1 MTEQTATKRS
11 LIFLSH
17 ANPEDNDFTLWL
29 GARLAAAG
37 YTVWS
42 DVTKLIGG
50 EIFWDNIETAI
61 RQYSVKV
68 VSIFSKAGAQKIG
81 FKNELSLAIVVEKK
95 TGLPD
100 FVIPVR
106 LDDIDFSDF
115 PPEIIRRNTI
125 DFSRG
130 WHDGLGQLLKK
141 LETDQVPHSAESNAQ
156 ALSAW
161 SKSLLNLDS
170 GIVTEEE
177 AVLTNWLEVSALPT
191 SIAISQVK
199 RDIPNSSSN
208 LLPWP
213 VEYKG
218 NIAISFSRLER
229 TTSDQFKHISEI
241 DLEHF
246 LSSGTTLLP
255 NFKRQE
261 AHNIVASLLRQAWD
275 RHVQGM
281 RLQGNIFANGRV
293 GYFVPLAS
301 GGITRTNFV
310 GPTGKSG
317 SRALLGFSPKK
328 NVYWHFAPEMVPS
341 VGKKLRYALVSH
353 VIFSED
359 GVAPISDAARA
370 HRLRRSFCKSWWQDR
385 WRDLMLA
392 YLAYVAGGRESIALP
407 LSESRDLVVSMKPM
421 VLTSPVTA
429 IAPNSEPPQADDVD
443 QIEDHDDEE
452 EEVLEEEHEE

>member
-1 MTEQTATKRS
+1 MTEQSAPKRS

-50 EIFWDNIETAI
+50 EIFWDNIEAAI
-61 RQYSVKV
+61 RHYSVKV
-68 VSIFSKAGAQKIG
+68 VSIFSKAGAPKIG
-81 FKNELSLAIVVEKK
+81 FKNELSLAIAVEKK

-115 PPEIIRRNTI
+115 PPEIIRRNAI

-130 WHDGLGQLLKK
+130 WHDGLGQLLEK
-141 LETDQVPHSAESNAQ
+141 LETDQVPRSAESNAQ

-170 GIVTEEE
+170 GIAADEEV
-177 AVLTNWLEVSALPT
+177 VLSNWLEVSALPT
-191 SIAISQVK
+191 SIAISQANT
-199 RDIPNSSSN
+199 DSSYGSSS

-213 VEYKG
+213 AELKG
-218 NIAISFSRLER
+218 NIAVSFARLER
-229 TTSDQFKHISEI
+229 TTSGQFKHSSEI
-241 DLEHF
+241 ELEHF
-246 LSSGTTLLP
+246 LNSGTTLLP
-255 NFKRQE
+255 NCKRQE

-275 RHVQGM
+275 RYAQGM
-281 RLQGNIFANGRV
+281 GLQGNVFANGRA
-293 GYFVPLAS
+293 GYFVPLTS
-301 GGITRTNFV
+301 DGITRTNFV
-310 GPTGKSG
+310 GPTGKPG
-317 SRALLGFSPKK
+317 SRALLGFSPKR

-341 VGKKLRYALVSH
+341 VGKKLRYALVAH

-359 GVAPISDAARA
+359 GVSPISEAARA
-370 HRLRRSFCKSWWQDR
+370 HRLRRSFCRSWWQDR

-392 YLAYVAGGRESIALP
+392 YLAYVSDGRESIALP

-429 IAPNSEPPQADDVD
+429 IAPDSEPPQADDVE
-443 QIEDHDDEE
+443 QIEDREDEE
-452 EEVLEEEHEE
+452 DEVLEEEHEE

>member
-1 MTEQTATKRS
+1 MTEQSAAKRH
-11 LIFLSH
+11 LVFLSH

-50 EIFWDNIETAI
+50 EIFWDNIEAAI

-68 VSIFSKAGAQKIG
+68 VSIFSKAGVQKIG
-81 FKNELSLAIVVEKK
+81 FKNELSLAIAVEKK

-115 PPEIIRRNTI
+115 PPEIIRRNAI

-130 WHDGLGQLLKK
+130 WHDGLGQLLEK
-141 LETDQVPHSAESNAQ
+141 LETDQVPRSAESNAH

-170 GIVTEEE
+170 GIAADEE
-177 AVLTNWLEVSALPT
+177 VVISNWLEVSALPT
-191 SIAISQVK
+191 SIAISQAT
-199 RDIPNSSSN
+199 DSSHGSSG

-213 VEYKG
+213 VELRG
-218 NIAISFSRLER
+218 NIAVSFARLDR
-229 TTSDQFKHISEI
+229 TTSGQFKHVSEI
-241 DLEHF
+241 ELEHF
-246 LSSGTTLLP
+246 LNSGTTFLQ
-255 NFKRQE
+255 NCKRQE

-275 RHVQGM
+275 RYAQGM
-281 RLQGNIFANGRV
+281 SLQGNIFANGRV
-293 GYFVPLAS
+293 GYFVPLTS
-301 GGITRTNFV
+301 DGITRTNFV
-310 GPTGKSG
+310 GPTGKPG

-341 VGKKLRYALVSH
+341 VGKKWRYALVAH

-359 GVAPISDAARA
+359 GMAPISEAVRA
-370 HRLRRSFCKSWWQDR
+370 HRLRRSFCRSWWQDR

-392 YLAYVAGGRESIALP
+392 YLAYVSGVRESIALP
-407 LSESRDLVVSMKPM
+407 LSESCDLVVSMKPM

-429 IAPNSEPPQADDVD
+429 IAPDSEPPQAEDVD
-443 QIEDHDDEE
+443 QIDDHEDEE
-452 EEVLEEEHEE
+452 DEVLEEEYEE